1 MAEKT
6 SGSIVIDAPAA
17 QVMDVIA
24 DFVSYPTWVTAAKTV
39 EVLATGAGGR
49 AEQVR
54 FVLDAGIVKDTF
66 VLEYD
71 WSSDGL
77 QVSWNLVSAQMQKSQ
92 TGSYTLCERDGA
104 TEVTYQ
110 LTIDVT
116 IPMIGMFKRKAE
128 KTIVNT
134 ALNEL
139 KKKVEG

>member
-6 SGSIVIDAPAA
+6 SGSIVIDASAA
-17 QVMDVIA
+17 RVMDVIA
-24 DFVSYPTWVTAAKTV
+24 DFASYPTWVTAAKTV
-39 EVLATGAGGR
+39 EVLATAANGR

-54 FVLDAGIVKDTF
+54 FVLDAGIVKDTY
-66 VLEYD
+66 VLAYD
-71 WSSDGL
+71 WSVDGL
-77 QVSWNLVSAQMQKSQ
+77 RVSWNLVSAQMQKAQS
-92 TGSYTLCERDGA
+92 GSYTLHERAGA
-104 TEVTYQ
+104 TEVTYE

-139 KKKVEG
+139 KKQVEG